1 MIIRSRMLRSVA
13 HFSAAACSVRAG
25 RRVSRVI
32 GRGSV
37 AALDDEIRAEDRV
50 AELEATCRR
59 LQRQLGSAKAKT
71 DELVDAV
78 ERAAKDAAVIVGQAK
93 PVKAPKRNTR
103 NHAHSALLHLTDW
116 QLGKATESYDPLVC
130 RVRVEKAI
138 QKTLRLADIQRA
150 AYPVGE
156 CVVMLGGDMIEGVG
170 IFPGQAFEV
179 DSTAFEQVFDAASII
194 ESSLL
199 TLLEHFPS
207 VRVYE
212 AAGNHGRIGRKGE
225 NPRKDNWDR
234 VLYRIVRDRLHAQD
248 RLVWH
253 EPTGWYEIAEIG
265 KYRALLV
272 HGDQIKSFGG
282 NVPAF
287 GISRKAI
294 AWSSG
299 VTEPFDDMYMG
310 HFHQVMQLTMANGG
324 RVFVTPSTESG
335 SEYAREFVGAR
346 GRPGQRLHFVDP
358 EAGRVTAEYV
368 IWLD

>member
-1 MIIRSRMLRSVA
+1 MHYSGVVCFARADLRASRT
-13 HFSAAACSVRAG
+13 
-25 RRVSRVI
+25 I
-32 GRGSV
+32 GRVSV
-37 AALDDEIRAEDRV
+37 AALDDDIRSEDRV

-59 LQRQLGSAKAKT
+59 LQRQLASAKAKT

-78 ERAAKDAAVIVGQAK
+78 ERAAKDAAVIVGQAR
-93 PVKAPKRNTR
+93 PVRAPKKDKRK
-103 NHAHSALLHLTDW
+103 HPHSALLHLTDW
-116 QLGKATESYDPLVC
+116 QLGKTTESYDTLVC
-130 RVRVEKAI
+130 RTRVQMAV

-150 AYPVGE
+150 AYPVDE
-156 CVVMLGGDMIEGVG
+156 IVVLLGGDMIEGITV
-170 IFPGQAFEV
+170 FPGQAYLV
-179 DSTAFEQVFDAASII
+179 DSTQVEQVFEASHVI
-194 ESSLL
+194 ESVLL
-199 TLLEHFPS
+199 TLLEHFPR

-212 AAGNHGRIGRKGE
+212 VAGNHGRIGKKGD
-225 NPRKDNWDR
+225 NPRDDNWDR
-234 VLYRIVRDRLHAQD
+234 VLYRITRDRLAHQD

-265 KYRALLV
+265 NYRALLV

-287 GISRKAI
+287 GISKKAV
-294 AWSSG
+294 AWSSFLG
-299 VTEPFDDMYMG
+299 DFDDMYMG

-346 GRPGQRLHFVDP
+346 GRPGQRLHFIDP
-358 EAGRVTAEYV
+358 EAGRVTAEYL

>member
-1 MIIRSRMLRSVA
+1 MAALEDDIRS
-13 HFSAAACSVRAG
+13 
-25 RRVSRVI
+25 
-32 GRGSV
+32 
-37 AALDDEIRAEDRV
+37 EDRV

-59 LQRQLGSAKAKT
+59 LQRQLASAKAKT

-78 ERAAKDAAVIVGQAK
+78 ERSARDAAVIVGTAK
-93 PVKAPKRNTR
+93 PVKAPKRDKR
-103 NHAHSALLHLTDW
+103 KQPHSCVLHLTDW
-116 QLGKATESYDPLVC
+116 QLGKHTETYTAEVC
-130 RVRVEKAI
+130 RDRVE
-138 QKTLRLADIQRA
+138 QTVRKTLRLTEIQRA
-150 AYPVGE
+150 AYPVDE

-170 IFPGQAFEV
+170 VFPGQAFEV
-179 DSTAFEQVFDAASII
+179 DSTAFEQVFEAANII
-194 ESSLL
+194 ESVLV

-212 AAGNHGRIGRKGE
+212 VAGNHGRIGRKGE

-234 VLYRIVRDRLHAQD
+234 VLYRITRERLQAQD
-248 RLVWH
+248 RLTWH

-265 KYRALLV
+265 NYRALLV

-358 EAGRVTAEYV
+358 ERGRVTAEYV

>member
-1 MIIRSRMLRSVA
+1 MLA
-13 HFSAAACSVRAG
+13 
-25 RRVSRVI
+25 
-32 GRGSV
+32 
-37 AALDDEIRAEDRV
+37 DEIREEARV
-50 AELEATCRR
+50 AELEKTCQR
-59 LQRQLGSAKAKT
+59 LQRQLASAKAKT
-71 DELVDAV
+71 DELVEAV
-78 ERAAKDAAVIVGQAK
+78 ERAARDAALIVGPAR
-93 PVKAPKRNTR
+93 PVKAPKADRR
-103 NHAHSALLHLTDW
+103 KHAHAALLHLTDW
-116 QLGKATESYDPLVC
+116 QLGKHSESYDTSVC
-130 RVRVEKAI
+130 RDRVETAI
-138 QKTLRLADIQRA
+138 RKTIRLTEIQRA
-150 AYPVGE
+150 AYPVDE
-156 CVVMLGGDMIEGVG
+156 IIVFLGGDMVEGITV
-170 IFPGQAFEV
+170 FPGQAFEV
-179 DSTAFEQVFDAASII
+179 DSTAFDQVFAAAAII

-199 TLLEHFPS
+199 TLLEHFAR
-207 VRVYE
+207 VTVYE
-212 AAGNHGRIGRKGE
+212 VAGNHGRIGRKGD
-225 NPRKDNWDR
+225 NPRRDNWDR
-234 VLYRIVRDRLHAQD
+234 VVYRVTRERLAGQE

-265 KYRALLV
+265 AYRALLV

-358 EAGRVTAEYV
+358 GAGRVTAEYV

>member
-1 MIIRSRMLRSVA
+1 M
-13 HFSAAACSVRAG
+13 
-25 RRVSRVI
+25 
-32 GRGSV
+32 
-37 AALDDEIRAEDRV
+37 AALDDEIRAEARV
-50 AELEATCRR
+50 IELEQTCQR
-59 LQRQLGSAKAKT
+59 LQRQLAAAKT
-71 DELVDAV
+71 KTDQLVDAV
-78 ERAAKDAAVIVGQAK
+78 ERAARDAMMIVGPAT
-93 PVKAPKRNTR
+93 PVKAPKRNKR
-103 NHAHSALLHLTDW
+103 KHAHSAILHLTDW
-116 QLGKATESYDPLVC
+116 QLGKETDSYDSDIC
-130 RVRVEKAI
+130 RERVERAI
-138 QKTLRLADIQRA
+138 AKTLRLTDIQRA
-150 AYPVGE
+150 AYPVDE
-156 CVVMLGGDMIEGVG
+156 IVVLLGGDMVEGIGV
-170 IFPGQAFEV
+170 FPGQAFEV
-179 DSTAFEQVFDAASII
+179 DSTAFDQVFTAANLI
-194 ESSLL
+194 ETALL
-199 TLLEHFPS
+199 SLLEHFDR
-207 VRVYE
+207 VRVFE

-225 NPRKDNWDR
+225 NPRRDNWDR
-234 VLYRIVRDRLHAQD
+234 VVYRITRERLAAQD
-248 RLVWH
+248 RLEWAD
-253 EPTGWYEIAEIG
+253 PTGWYEIAEIG
-265 KYRALLV
+265 NYRALLV

>member
-1 MIIRSRMLRSVA
+1 M
-13 HFSAAACSVRAG
+13 
-25 RRVSRVI
+25 
-32 GRGSV
+32 
-37 AALDDEIRAEDRV
+37 AALDDEIRAEARV
-50 AELEATCRR
+50 IELEQTCQR
-59 LQRQLGSAKAKT
+59 LQRQLAAAKT
-71 DELVDAV
+71 KTDQLVDAV
-78 ERAAKDAAVIVGQAK
+78 ERAARDAMMIVGPAT
-93 PVKAPKRNTR
+93 PVKAPKRNKR
-103 NHAHSALLHLTDW
+103 KHPHSAILHLTDW
-116 QLGKATESYDPLVC
+116 QLGKETDSYDSDIC
-130 RVRVEKAI
+130 RERVERAI
-138 QKTLRLADIQRA
+138 TKTLRLTDIQRA
-150 AYPVGE
+150 AYPVDE
-156 CVVMLGGDMIEGVG
+156 IVVLLGGDMIEGIGV
-170 IFPGQAFEV
+170 FPGQAFEV
-179 DSTAFEQVFDAASII
+179 DSTAFDQVFTAANLI
-194 ESSLL
+194 ETALL
-199 TLLEHFPS
+199 SLLEHFDR
-207 VRVYE
+207 VRVFE

-225 NPRKDNWDR
+225 NPRRDNWDR
-234 VLYRIVRDRLHAQD
+234 VVYRITRERLAGQD
-248 RLVWH
+248 RLEWAP
-253 EPTGWYEIAEIG
+253 PTGWYEIAEIG
-265 KYRALLV
+265 TYRALLV

>member
-1 MIIRSRMLRSVA
+1 M
-13 HFSAAACSVRAG
+13 
-25 RRVSRVI
+25 
-32 GRGSV
+32 
-37 AALDDEIRAEDRV
+37 AALEDEIREADRV

-59 LQRQLGSAKAKT
+59 LQRQLASAKAKT

-78 ERAAKDAAVIVGQAK
+78 ERAARDAAVIVGPAK
-93 PVKAPKRNTR
+93 PVKAPKRDKR
-103 NHAHSALLHLTDW
+103 KHDHSAILHLTDW
-116 QLGKATESYDPLVC
+116 QLGKTTDSYDSTVC
-130 RVRVEKAI
+130 RARVRLAI
-138 QKTLRLADIQRA
+138 EKTLKLTEIQRA
-150 AYPVGE
+150 AYPVNE
-156 CVVMLGGDMIEGVG
+156 IVVMLGGDMVEGITV
-170 IFPGQAFEV
+170 FPGQAFEV
-179 DSTAFEQVFDAASII
+179 DSTAFEQVFDAAQII

-199 TLLEHFPS
+199 TLLEHYDT
-207 VRVYE
+207 VRVFE
-212 AAGNHGRIGRKGE
+212 AAGNHGRIGKKGD
-225 NPRKDNWDR
+225 NPRRDNWDR
-234 VLYRIVRDRLHAQD
+234 VVYRVVRDRMRGQD
-248 RLVWH
+248 RLVWA
-253 EPTGWYEIAEIG
+253 EPTGWYEIVTIG

-335 SEYAREFVGAR
+335 SEYAREFVGAK